1 MAPLPVVCRAA
12 ARALPCFLLFWAV
25 VLPAALWTS
34 LGTGAAAQ
42 AQGVVIPDNAIRSQ
56 GAQAPAA
63 AARAPRTECWRG
75 FGYLLDGATGGYKS
89 QEMLLVTIG
98 SPVWEAGR
106 PVEIFLLDRASGLLS
121 DMPSFTIVPDPPRL
135 YYRGRLN
142 YVDATAAIQGSSD
155 RIVIGLSHIE
165 PAKDG
170 VPAKERYNRWAC
182 GFPEE

>member
-1 MAPLPVVCRAA
+1 LFPAPLPVVCRAA
-12 ARALPCFLLFWAV
+12 ARVLLCFLPFWA
-25 VLPAALWTS
+25 PATWGPSAW
-34 LGTGAAAQ
+34 
-42 AQGVVIPDNAIRSQ
+42 AQGFVIQDNVISAQ

-63 AARAPRTECWRG
+63 GAKAPRTECWRG
-75 FGYLLDGATGGYKS
+75 FGYLLDGTSGGYKS

-121 DMPSFTIVPDPPRL
+121 DMPSFTIIPDPPRL
-135 YYRGRLN
+135 YYRGPLN
-142 YVDATAAIQGSSD
+142 YVDATAAIQASSD